1 MVCFSLFSPCDFTI
15 LRHRNNSIKDPRIS
29 PAPPRSPRQ
38 TEVTPIARGRAQMR
52 GRCRRAAPCHK
63 WLHFCL
69 FPPPGFFSPRPLQSR
84 HPGCPLTPTN
94 PSPLHL
100 LRYRAD
106 SFSPRRPRFF
116 AASFGAAV
124 GVSVDYL
131 LKTRADGNAA
141 RRAGG
146 A

>member
-1 MVCFSLFSPCDFTI
+1 MTYIDGLFFSFFP
-15 LRHRNNSIKDPRIS
+15 LRFHHIETEKRLYKRPPYL

-52 GRCRRAAPCHK
+52 GSCRRAAPRHK

-69 FPPPGFFSPRPLQSR
+69 FPPPGCFSARPLQSR

-116 AASFGAAV
+116 CRV
-124 GVSVDYL
+124 VW
-131 LKTRADGNAA
+131 
-141 RRAGG
+141 RRRWCEC
-146 A
+146 